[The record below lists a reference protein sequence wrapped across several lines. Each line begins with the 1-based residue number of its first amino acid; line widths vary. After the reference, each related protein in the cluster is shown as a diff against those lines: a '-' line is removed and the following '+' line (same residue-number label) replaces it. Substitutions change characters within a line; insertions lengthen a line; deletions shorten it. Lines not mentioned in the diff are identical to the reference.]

1 MKILIC
7 VPSMDQVAAGFAQSL
22 ATLNKVGDCAISFVC
37 GSLVYDSRN
46 KLARQAL
53 EFGADYTVWFDSDMI
68 FEPDTLKKLIEH
80 LEKDD
85 CDIISG
91 LYFRRAVP
99 FTPVLFKKLDLN
111 GNHCQWSNYDDY
123 PKDSLFSVEG
133 IGFGCCAVK
142 SEVLLAMTVKYKDF
156 FSPINSVGE
165 DLSFCWRAREL
176 GYRIACDSSIKC
188 GHIGHMTV
196 TESLFLANEEAKKH
210 EGQS

>member
-7 VPSMDQVAAGFAQSL
+7 VPAMDQVATGFAQSL
-22 ATLNKVGDCAISFVC
+22 ATLNKVGECAIAFIC
-37 GSLVYDSRN
+37 GSLIYDSRN

-53 EFGADYTVWFDSDMI
+53 EFGADYTVWFDSDMV
-68 FEPDTLKKLIEH
+68 FEPDTLIKLIDH

-91 LYFRRAVP
+91 LYFRRAAP
-99 FTPVLFKKLDLN
+99 FTPVLFKKLDMS
-111 GNHCQWSNYDDY
+111 GPHCRWSDFDDY
-123 PKDSLFSVEG
+123 PRDQLFELEG

-142 SEVLLAMTVKYKDF
+142 TEVLLAMTVKYKDF

-176 GYRIACDSSIKC
+176 GYRICCDSSIKC

-196 TESLFLANEEAKKH
+196 TESLFLANEEAMKD
-210 EGQS
+210 ESQN

>member
-7 VPSMDQVAAGFAQSL
+7 IPSMDQVAAGFAQSL
-22 ATLNKVGDCAISFVC
+22 ATLNKVGECSISFVC

-53 EFGADYTVWFDSDMI
+53 EMAVDYTVWFDSDMM

-80 LEKDD
+80 LENG
-85 CDIISG
+85 CDIVSG

-99 FTPVLFKKLDLN
+99 FTPVLFRKLDMS
-111 GNHCQWSNYDDY
+111 GPYCRWRDFDDY
-123 PKDSLFSVEG
+123 PRDQLFELEG

-142 SEVLLAMTVKYKDF
+142 TEVLLAMTAKYKDF
-156 FSPINSVGE
+156 FSPIKGVGE

-176 GYRIACDSSIKC
+176 GYHIYCDSSIKC
-188 GHIGHMTV
+188 GHVGHMTI
-196 TESLFLANEEAKKH
+196 TEDLFLANKEASKN
-210 EGQS
+210 ESQS